1 MEWARESTAHNSGT
15 VLTLALNYSAR
26 SELVDA
32 FRSMV
37 NAASQNGGIEH
48 LQIDEDI
55 GRRTSLHARICRI
68 RIWWCGLRAR
78 CG

>member
-1 MEWARESTAHNSGT
+1 MAWARQSTAQNAGT

-37 NAASQNGGIEH
+37 NGHRRTAASS
-48 LQIDEDI
+48 
-55 GRRTSLHARICRI
+55 TC
-68 RIWWCGLRAR
+68 
-78 CG
+78 